1 MQQIMGIVKP
11 SIYFTIVILGSVH
24 FLEIHQFGFRHLE
37 KNLSLSIKYM
47 EKPVLVN
54 RICDPTQEPS
64 TTTED
69 TIIPTPKCGLNQC
82 DLNLEL
88 DYGDPR
94 QAVNKNPVSRL
105 YEIQAKIH
113 GKAPIFKEIGERG
126 QQNSLEFHVQVI
138 IDCKVAC
145 AWGHTKKDAK
155 RRAAIKMLALMDLPV
170 YAAGNNINIILES
183 C

>member
-1 MQQIMGIVKP
+1 MGIVKP
-11 SIYFTIVILGSVH
+11 SIYLTLVILGSVH
-24 FLEIHQFGFRHLE
+24 FFEVHQFGFRHLE

-64 TTTED
+64 ITTED
-69 TIIPTPKCGLNQC
+69 VIPTPIQC
-82 DLNLEL
+82 DFNLEL

-94 QAVNKNPVSRL
+94 QAVSKNPVSRL

-126 QQNSLEFHVQVI
+126 QQNNLEFHVQVI
-138 IDCKVAC
+138 VDCKIAC

-155 RRAAIKMLALMDLPV
+155 RQAAIKMLSLMELPV
-170 YAAGNNINIILES
+170 DAAGNNINIILES

>member
-1 MQQIMGIVKP
+1 MGIVKP
-11 SIYFTIVILGSVH
+11 SIYITFVVLGSIYFFEV
-24 FLEIHQFGFRHLE
+24 HQFGFRHLE

-54 RICDPTQEPS
+54 RICDLSQEPS
-64 TTTED
+64 ITTED
-69 TIIPTPKCGLNQC
+69 TIIPTPMCDLNQC
-82 DLNLEL
+82 NLNLEL

-94 QAVNKNPVSRL
+94 QAVNKNPISRL

-113 GKAPIFKEIGERG
+113 GEAPIFKEIGERG

-138 IDCKVAC
+138 VDCKIAC

-155 RRAAIKMLALMDLPV
+155 RRAAIEMLALMKLPV
-170 YAAGNNINIILES
+170 DNAGNNANVILES